1 VGDSRQAARKDAA
14 AAGPGLEGWEPPH
27 WRRYGELTLTPL
39 LAAGVEEFNRQG
51 YHGATVRDIA
61 QRAGVTLPTLYY
73 HHGSKQELLF
83 TLLRGAGHDA
93 LERCRAAL
101 ADGGDRPEQRLERL
115 VECVTL
121 YMAHR
126 RTLAFL
132 DSEIRS
138 LEPDNLA
145 RYLEQRGEVKLML
158 RGIVADGV
166 RAGVFGTAYPVEASR
181 SILSMCRAVAAWY
194 RPDGAWDEAEVARR
208 YVRIALDAVAFRPDV
223 PHGGPQA

>member
-1 VGDSRQAARKDAA
+1 MGASRQAERKDAA
-14 AAGPGLEGWEPPH
+14 VAASGLEGWEPPR
-27 WRRYGELTLTPL
+27 WREYGELSLTPL
-39 LAAGVEEFNRQG
+39 LAAGVGEFNRQG

-83 TLLRGAGHDA
+83 TLLTGAGHDA
-93 LERCRAAL
+93 LERCRAAV

-138 LEPDNLA
+138 LEPENLA
-145 RYLEQRGEVKLML
+145 RYLAQRGEVKAML
-158 RGIVADGV
+158 HGIVADGV
-166 RAGVFGTAYPVEASR
+166 RTGAFGTAYPVEAGR
-181 SILSMCRAVAAWY
+181 SILSMCRAVAAWF
-194 RPDGAWDEAEVARR
+194 RPDGALDEDEVARR
-208 YVRIALDAVAFRPDV
+208 YVRIALDAVAFR
-223 PHGGPQA
+223 G